1 MRIETDYLIIR
12 NFELKDEKD
21 LREYMLQRID
31 AEFEGYPDFKK
42 EKSKE
47 EIKFRAES
55 DEFLVYQYKIL
66 YSNAYSTIELKETHK
81 VIGNIYLGKREF
93 NNRELGYVLNEN
105 YQNKGYGTQ
114 ASKAIVEYAFE

>member
-47 EIKFRAES
+47 EIK
-55 DEFLVYQYKIL
+55 
-66 YSNAYSTIELKETHK
+66 
-81 VIGNIYLGKREF
+81 
-93 NNRELGYVLNEN
+93 
-105 YQNKGYGTQ
+105 
-114 ASKAIVEYAFE
+114 

>member
-55 DEFLVYQYKIL
+55 DEFF
-66 YSNAYSTIELKETHK
+66 AIEIKETHK

>member
-47 EIKFRAES
+47 KPKIKS
-55 DEFLVYQYKIL
+55 PVK
-66 YSNAYSTIELKETHK
+66 S
-81 VIGNIYLGKREF
+81 V
-93 NNRELGYVLNEN
+93 
-105 YQNKGYGTQ
+105 
-114 ASKAIVEYAFE
+114 

>member
-31 AEFEGYPDFKK
+31 SEFEGYPDFKK

-55 DEFLVYQYKIL
+55 DEFF
-66 YSNAYSTIELKETHK
+66 AIELKETHK